1 MPSKSKE
8 KRPARITIACNAC
21 RSRKQKCSGRKP
33 ICEQCLDHNRPCN
46 WPKQL
51 RRGPEKGYA
60 EALENRLQLTENI
73 LLNLLPHVSDEQL
86 SDAIPRENSGTYM
99 PFPRLEKR
107 GIENWSKFPL
117 DTPQGIRRWHEA
129 CTEPERVGAEMQGS
143 KRRRLLSVQMSTS
156 RELDG
161 TSDGTCNGTPNFP
174 VSETADNTH
183 EGNATVERMS
193 SWQGAPSFEFQ
204 RQFLWETGDILYG
217 KSAACDN
224 RELVIRPDRDH
235 DYAVVGKDRDEEN
248 GVRPYNDWLALR
260 PPVRP
265 FQPLWQLPEPQH
277 LLATTSWCLSVYTIK
292 CNVQSLEI
300 AREPQTSGTD
310 HIHLEEYNVNLRWP
324 RTTKVVAEIFHNSAS
339 LKGLEKHSPRK
350 TLFFECVSSSS
361 NAELS

>member
-1 MPSKSKE
+1 MRSKKADISPYHVHILPGWPLSRQALSAELSGDEICRSPLQHIPNTILVLRINKMPSKSKE

-107 GIENWSKFPL
+107 GIENWSQFPL
-117 DTPQGIRRWHEA
+117 DTPQGIRRWQEA
-129 CTEPERVGAEMQGS
+129 CTEPERVDAEMQGS

-161 TSDGTCNGTPNFP
+161 TSNGTFNGSPNCP

-204 RQFLWETGDILYG
+204 RQFLW
-217 KSAACDN
+217 
-224 RELVIRPDRDH
+224 
-235 DYAVVGKDRDEEN
+235 
-248 GVRPYNDWLALR
+248 
-260 PPVRP
+260 
-265 FQPLWQLPEPQH
+265 
-277 LLATTSWCLSVYTIK
+277 
-292 CNVQSLEI
+292 
-300 AREPQTSGTD
+300 
-310 HIHLEEYNVNLRWP
+310 
-324 RTTKVVAEIFHNSAS
+324 
-339 LKGLEKHSPRK
+339 
-350 TLFFECVSSSS
+350 
-361 NAELS
+361 